1 MGIGARSAYVGLRK
15 VKVMDCAVVNVEG
28 HAVGDGYSSASGLHA
43 QGSRSNGTG
52 YD

>member
-15 VKVMDCAVVNVEG
+15 VRVMDCAVANVEG
-28 HAVGDGYSSASGLHA
+28 HAVGGDYSSASGLRA